1 MRTITTLTAALAM
14 LTMHMVSCSSSNADP
29 GAVAAAQ
36 PCDAN
41 FTAAVKGQ
49 SDFRA
54 CGAYAYTAMGYPAII
69 GNDGKSW
76 ITIGF
81 MTKEMGAVVPGT
93 YTITDGANIPAGQG
107 FAVNFVYK
115 EGSSAL
121 DHTFASQSG
130 TLDLSV
136 ADGSHFRGTFTGS
149 TMRMDG
155 EKDTRELSGSFDM
168 MFDETKS
175 VGKKK

>member
-1 MRTITTLTAALAM
+1 MMMRIATLMIVAFPLC
-14 LTMHMVSCSSSNADP
+14 SCSSDSDGYVADAAA
-29 GAVAAAQ
+29 AVAG
-36 PCDAN
+36 CDPN
-41 FTAAVKGQ
+41 FSSNVIGK
-49 SDFRA
+49 SDFKA
-54 CGAYAYTAMGYPAII
+54 CDAYAYTAMGYPAII

-155 EKDTRELSGSFDM
+155 EKDTRELSGSFDV